1 MHAPRHAQP
10 RPSHAALAAPRP
22 TDGPA
27 QPGRRAFHGQAAAW
41 AAALVAATH
50 QQAWALSLADLS
62 SQDASSGVKAALE
75 KGAQAAVALL
85 GQPGG
90 FLDNPKVRIPLP
102 KFLEQAA
109 GVLKMTGQSKRI
121 DELVTGMNRAA
132 EAAVPMGRDL
142 LVQAVKSMTV
152 QDAKQILTGG
162 DNAVTQF
169 FADRTRA
176 PLGQSFLP
184 VVTKAIGQVGLAKTY
199 DRVAGKASGMGL
211 IKSEDASIEHYVT
224 GKTLDGLYTVIGEE
238 ERKIRQDPVGTGSA
252 LLQKVFGAT
261 R

>member
-1 MHAPRHAQP
+1 MHAHRHTTP
-10 RPSHAALAAPRP
+10 DTHPAA
-22 TDGPA
+22 TDTAGAHDRPA
-27 QPGRRAFHGQAAAW
+27 QASRRAFHRQAAAW
-41 AAALVAATH
+41 ATLLVAATH
-50 QQAWALSLADLS
+50 QQAWALSLSDLS
-62 SQDASSGVKAALE
+62 NQDASSGIKVALE

-102 KFLEQAA
+102 SFLEQAA
-109 GVLKMTGQSKRI
+109 GVLKMTGQGKRI

-132 EAAVPMGRDL
+132 EAAVPMGKDL
-142 LVQAVKSMTV
+142 LVKAVKSMTV

-162 DNAVTQF
+162 ENAVTQF
-169 FADRTRA
+169 FADKTRA

-199 DRVAGKASGMGL
+199 DRIAGKASGMGL
-211 IKSEDASIEHYVT
+211 IKNEDASIEHYVT

-252 LLQKVFGAT
+252 LLQKVFGASQ
-261 R
+261 

>member
-1 MHAPRHAQP
+1 MHTTRHAAHP
-10 RPSHAALAAPRP
+10 LSIASTDTDRAAGGPTLAS
-22 TDGPA
+22 
-27 QPGRRAFHGQAAAW
+27 RRAFHRQAAAW
-41 AAALVAATH
+41 ATLLVAAAH
-50 QQAWALSLADLS
+50 QQAWALSLSDLS
-62 SQDASSGVKAALE
+62 NQDASSGIKVALE

-102 KFLEQAA
+102 SFLEQAA
-109 GVLKMTGQSKRI
+109 GVLKMTGQGKRI

-132 EAAVPMGRDL
+132 EAAVPMGKDL
-142 LVQAVKSMTV
+142 LVKAVKSMTV

-162 DNAVTQF
+162 ENAVTQF
-169 FADRTRA
+169 FADKTRA

-199 DRVAGKASGMGL
+199 DRIAGKASGMGL
-211 IKSEDASIEHYVT
+211 IKNEDASIEHYVT
-224 GKTLDGLYTVIGEE
+224 GKTLDGLYTVIGDE

-252 LLQKVFGAT
+252 LLQKVFGASQ
-261 R
+261 